1 MGLEREIKNQK
12 AKNNLLKNKGE
23 KQKVYSLI
31 KNYAD
36 NNDGDVKGEQFTVCS
51 KCGKEFEQDFVPDR
65 NAFTDWKTCKECRK
79 LMAEDKTKKV
89 KGKEKEVSVA
99 QLHYDPFPWQIEA
112 AEAFE
117 THRFQVLS
125 CGNRSGYLPSVPSN
139 LCRLGVNCF

>member
-31 KNYAD
+31 KNYED
-36 NNDGDVKGEQFTVCS
+36 NHDGDIKGEQFTKCS
-51 KCGKEFEQDFVPDR
+51 KCGKEFEQEYVPDR
-65 NAFTDWKTCKECRK
+65 NVFTDWKTCKECRK
-79 LMAEDKTKKV
+79 LLSEEKGKKV
-89 KGKEKEVSVA
+89 KKKEKEVSVA

-125 CGNRSGYLPSVPSN
+125 CGNRSGYLPSVSSN
-139 LCRLGVNCF
+139 WCRLGVNCF